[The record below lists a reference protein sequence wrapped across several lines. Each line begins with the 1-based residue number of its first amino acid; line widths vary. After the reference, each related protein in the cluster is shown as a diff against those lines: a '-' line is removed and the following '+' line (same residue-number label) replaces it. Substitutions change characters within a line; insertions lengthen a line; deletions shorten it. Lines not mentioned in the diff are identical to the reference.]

1 MRNSDRRPG
10 FFNDIGIRLVILV
23 LFSLLLMAMQQ
34 TGQLRPI
41 QNFLGRLTSPV
52 QITTS
57 GFTHAVNSL
66 WNEVVGFRTTQQ
78 RLTELEKI
86 NGSLTVENLR
96 LQEVETENEQLRA
109 LLDFA
114 QVRPSFDLRAGQII
128 ARVIG
133 WDSNNFLNYI
143 MLDLGRV
150 HGITTGMP
158 VVTNQGLVGR
168 VSEVTDVTSKVL
180 LITDP
185 ASSINVVLQSS
196 RLNGV
201 LVGQPGADPIVD
213 YIPQGETFSVGEIVM
228 TSGLGGRFPK
238 GIPVGQ
244 VIEIQQKDFE
254 QSQRAVIRPTVNL
267 DRLELVLVVTN
278 FDPLEEVY
286 DLNLPELQPTNP
298 DDATQDGAT
307 TPVAPLE
314 GAAPIEGAAPVEDAT
329 PVPGGQ

>member
-1 MRNSDRRPG
+1 MRNSERRSG

-23 LFSLLLMAMQQ
+23 LFALLLMAMQQ

-41 QNFLGRLTSPV
+41 QNFLARLTSPV

-57 GFTHAVNSL
+57 GLTHSFNTL
-66 WNEVVGFRTTQQ
+66 WDGLVGFRTTQQ
-78 RLTELEKI
+78 RLAELEKI

-96 LQEVETENEQLRA
+96 LQEVEQENEQLRG
-109 LLDFA
+109 LLAFA
-114 QVRPSFDLRAGQII
+114 QERPSFELRGGQII

-150 HGITTGMP
+150 HGMATGMP
-158 VVTNQGLVGR
+158 VLTNQGLVGR
-168 VSEVTDVTSKVL
+168 VSEVTDVTAKVL

-185 ASSINVVLQSS
+185 SSSINVLLQSS
-196 RLNGV
+196 RLTGM
-201 LVGQPGADPIVD
+201 LTGQPGADPIVD
-213 YIPQGETFSVGEIVM
+213 FIPQGETFSVGEIVV

-244 VIEIQQKDFE
+244 VVEIQQKDFE

-286 DLNLPELQPTNP
+286 DLNLPDVQPVP
-298 DDATQDGAT
+298 RD
-307 TPVAPLE
+307 
-314 GAAPIEGAAPVEDAT
+314 
-329 PVPGGQ
+329 PVPGSVIEDSGDAPDGVGP

>member
-1 MRNSDRRPG
+1 MRNSERRSG

-23 LFSLLLMAMQQ
+23 LFALLLMAMQQ

-41 QNFLGRLTSPV
+41 QNFLARLTSPV

-57 GFTHAVNSL
+57 GLTHSFNTL
-66 WNEVVGFRTTQQ
+66 WDGLVGFRTTQQ
-78 RLTELEKI
+78 RLAELEKI

-96 LQEVETENEQLRA
+96 LQEVEQENEQLRG
-109 LLDFA
+109 LLAFA
-114 QVRPSFDLRAGQII
+114 QERPSFELRGGQII

-150 HGITTGMP
+150 HGMATGMP
-158 VVTNQGLVGR
+158 VLTNQGLVGR
-168 VSEVTDVTSKVL
+168 VSEVTDVTAKVL

-185 ASSINVVLQSS
+185 SSSINVLLQSS
-196 RLNGV
+196 RLTGM
-201 LVGQPGADPIVD
+201 LTGQPGADPIVD
-213 YIPQGETFSVGEIVM
+213 FIPQGETFSVGEIVV

-244 VIEIQQKDFE
+244 VVEIQQKDFE

-286 DLNLPELQPTNP
+286 DLNLPDVQPVP
-298 DDATQDGAT
+298 RD
-307 TPVAPLE
+307 
-314 GAAPIEGAAPVEDAT
+314 
-329 PVPGGQ
+329 PVPGSVIEDSGDAPDGAGP

>member
-1 MRNSDRRPG
+1 MRNSERRSG
-10 FFNDIGIRLVILV
+10 FFNDIGIRLVILA

-41 QNFLGRLTSPV
+41 QNFLARLTSPV

-57 GFTHAVNSL
+57 GLTHSFNTL
-66 WNEVVGFRTTQQ
+66 WDGLVGFRTTQQ

-96 LQEVETENEQLRA
+96 LQEVEQENEQLRG
-109 LLDFA
+109 LLAFA
-114 QVRPSFDLRAGQII
+114 QERPSFELRGGQII

-150 HGITTGMP
+150 HGMATGMP
-158 VVTNQGLVGR
+158 VLTNQGLVGR
-168 VSEVTDVTSKVL
+168 VSEVTDVTAKVL

-185 ASSINVVLQSS
+185 SSSINVLLQSS
-196 RLNGV
+196 RLNGM
-201 LVGQPGADPIVD
+201 LAGQPGADPIVD
-213 YIPQGETFSVGEIVM
+213 FIPQGETFSVGEIVV

-244 VIEIQQKDFE
+244 VVEIQQKDFE
-254 QSQRAVIRPTVNL
+254 QSQRAVVRPTVNL

-286 DLNLPELQPTNP
+286 DLNLPDVQPVP
-298 DDATQDGAT
+298 SD
-307 TPVAPLE
+307 
-314 GAAPIEGAAPVEDAT
+314 
-329 PVPGGQ
+329 PVPGSVIEDSGDAPDGAGP

>member
-10 FFNDIGIRLVILV
+10 FLNDIGIRLVILV

-34 TGQLRPI
+34 TGQLRPVL
-41 QNFLGRLTSPV
+41 NFVGRITSPV
-52 QITTS
+52 QVSTS
-57 GFTHAVNSL
+57 GITHTLNS
-66 WNEVVGFRTTQQ
+66 WWDGVVGFRTAQQ
-78 RLTELEKI
+78 RLVELEEI

-96 LQEVETENEQLRA
+96 LQEVETENEQLRG
-109 LLDFA
+109 LLAFA
-114 QVRPSFDLRAGQII
+114 QVRPSFELRGGQII

-150 HGITTGMP
+150 HGITVGMP
-158 VVTNQGLVGR
+158 VLTNQGLVGR
-168 VSEVTDVTSKVL
+168 VSEVTDVTAKVL
-180 LITDP
+180 LLTDP
-185 ASSINVVLQSS
+185 SSSINVLLQSS

-201 LVGQPGADPIVD
+201 LAGEPGSDPIMD
-213 YIPQGETFSVGEIVM
+213 FIPQGETFSVGEIVV

-244 VIEIQQKDFE
+244 VVEIQQKDFE
-254 QSQRAVIRPTVNL
+254 GSQRAVIRPTVNL

-286 DLNLPELQPTNP
+286 DLNLPELQQLPSNP
-298 DDATQDGAT
+298 EPGSVIENNADIPNADIPADATPAQT
-307 TPVAPLE
+307 TPA
-314 GAAPIEGAAPVEDAT
+314 GAAP
-329 PVPGGQ
+329 